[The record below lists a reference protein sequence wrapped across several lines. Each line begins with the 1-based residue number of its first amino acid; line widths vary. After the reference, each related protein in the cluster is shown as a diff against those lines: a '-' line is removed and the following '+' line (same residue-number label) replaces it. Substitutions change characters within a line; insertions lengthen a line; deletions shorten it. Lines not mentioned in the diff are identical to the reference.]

1 MNCKRARS
9 LIALWVGDDVDP
21 SDEQTLK
28 QHVVHC
34 EECQTHFARM
44 KASMTVL
51 QQFDG
56 GPGRGLDNSVWPDV
70 SHRIESQSKAASRHA
85 PARGRIWVPTL
96 AVAAAL
102 VVMVSFSIAPVVPPG
117 DLSSE
122 VITRASYGEIDGR
135 LNDAVYPDASW
146 RSLDNADDVSGPLP
160 ASGLLQHVDGRHW
173 PTRY

>member
-9 LIALWVGDDVDP
+9 LIALWVGDDLDP

-28 QHVVHC
+28 QHVLHC

-56 GPGRGLDNSVWPDV
+56 GSGTDLDNSVWPDV
-70 SHRIESQSKAASRHA
+70 SHRIVSQSKAPSRRP
-85 PARGRIWVPTL
+85 PARGRIWVATL

-102 VVMVSFSIAPVVPPG
+102 VVMVSFSIAPVVSPH

-122 VITRASYGEIDGR
+122 MLTRASYAETDR
-135 LNDAVYPDASW
+135 SLDDAVYPDASW
-146 RSLDNADDVSGPLP
+146 RSLENADDVSGPLP